1 MSNFECYGIYI
12 GLMIWPE
19 EKDFFKGGLGSST
32 VTWKLYEYAKNMT
45 NRLKLNFKRL

>member
-1 MSNFECYGIYI
+1 MSNFECYGIYN

-19 EKDFFKGGLGSST
+19 KKDFFKGGNI
-32 VTWKLYEYAKNMT
+32 TWKLYEYAKNMT